1 MKTQI
6 PSSSL
11 QHPSSAVSIWRS
23 QYALVIALVSLG
35 IASSA
40 RAQSGSEDTT
50 LFGTFGQLNAGV
62 TYQNGLA
69 VNPNAC
75 VPTATVNGLA
85 YLYNE
90 YGASTLSYAPSYTS
104 VNNLAQA
111 MGTSDN
117 NYYQYYTAAN
127 QLVYTSKNVR
137 NATTDAAATALG
149 ATQIAFRQ
157 DIGGTGTYPMFNGLQ
172 SYLSAGGLNPSPN
185 IKISGVVGGAT
196 PAGWLNGPLNP
207 GMSVANATPTAQYLA
222 TQLNAHNAVEL
233 TLEWGVTDDNTVN
246 GKWTSQ
252 GGHEVLLGSLSL
264 SGATG
269 SLIYSD
275 PEATATSAGGM
286 SGTLTL
292 GADGYLY
299 VSGFTQTLL
308 DENPPD
314 LQDALPGAPAPTQFA
329 RIDDVMVEAVPEPAT
344 FGILGALG
352 GLLLTAGRFAPKSRR
367 DS

>member
-1 MKTQI
+1 MQPHSK
-6 PSSSL
+6 
-11 QHPSSAVSIWRS
+11 ADAGWRS

-35 IASSA
+35 LASSA

-62 TYQNGLA
+62 TYANTLA

-90 YGASTLSYAPSYTS
+90 YGASALSYAPSYTS

-117 NYYQYYTAAN
+117 NYYQYYNAAN
-127 QLVYTSKNVR
+127 QLVYTSKNTR
-137 NATTDAAATALG
+137 NDAAAAAQG
-149 ATQIAFRQ
+149 ATTYAFRQ

-172 SYLSAGGLNPSPN
+172 SYLSAGGQNPSPL
-185 IKISGVVGGAT
+185 ISISGEVGGAT
-196 PAGWLNGPLNP
+196 PASWLNGPLNP
-207 GMSVANATPTAQYLA
+207 GMNVANATPTAQYLA
-222 TQLNAHNAVEL
+222 NLLNAHDAVEL
-233 TLEWGVTDDNTVN
+233 TLEWGITANNTVN
-246 GKWTSQ
+246 GAWTSQ

-264 SGATG
+264 SGGTG
-269 SLIYSD
+269 TILYSD

-299 VSGFTQTLL
+299 VSGFSQTLL
-308 DENPPD
+308 DENH
-314 LQDALPGAPAPTQFA
+314 
-329 RIDDVMVEAVPEPAT
+329 V
-344 FGILGALG
+344 
-352 GLLLTAGRFAPKSRR
+352 
-367 DS
+367 